1 MTAIPIPEL
10 AQRVMDDYNAAMTL
24 KDYQMSRDKEYA
36 DYCIRAGIENRNSTS
51 PYQNVYPQPE
61 VKETAPVVE
70 AVAHLENQLAEL
82 QDRIRLLEMQLSPVC
97 GPLEAHEDRLGLS
110 STGNSPIAIKIN
122 HQTGVAKLMTQ
133 RITLLTA
140 ALEV

>member
-1 MTAIPIPEL
+1 MTAIPIKEL

-24 KDYQMSRDKEYA
+24 KDYQMSRDKEYDA
-36 DYCIRAGIENRNSTS
+36 YCIKAGIENRNSTS
-51 PYQNVYPQPE
+51 SYPQPE

-70 AVAHLENQLAEL
+70 AVAHLENQLSEL
-82 QDRIRLLEMQLSPVC
+82 QDRLRLLEMQLSPVC

-110 STGNSPIAIKIN
+110 GIGNSPIAIKIN
-122 HQTGVAKLMTQ
+122 HQTGVAKIMTE
-133 RITLLTA
+133 RITLLIA

>member
-1 MTAIPIPEL
+1 
-10 AQRVMDDYNAAMTL
+10 
-24 KDYQMSRDKEYA
+24 MSRDKEYNA
-36 DYCIRAGIENRNSTS
+36 YCIKAGIENRNITS
-51 PYQNVYPQPE
+51 SYQQPE
-61 VKETAPVVE
+61 VEKTAPVVE

-82 QDRIRLLEMQLSPVC
+82 QDRLRLLEMQLSPVC

-110 STGNSPIAIKIN
+110 GIGNSPIAIKIN
-122 HQTGVAKLMTQ
+122 HQTGVAKIMTE